1 MFSGCENSC
10 EREHILFSYSNL
22 VKFSVMFSY
31 FSPILNLK
39 GSADKKLSF
48 INNIM
53 VLNKQIKQQV
63 SFIRRKKKKIT

>member
-1 MFSGCENSC
+1 MQMFSGCENSC

-53 VLNKQIKQQV
+53 V
-63 SFIRRKKKKIT
+63 